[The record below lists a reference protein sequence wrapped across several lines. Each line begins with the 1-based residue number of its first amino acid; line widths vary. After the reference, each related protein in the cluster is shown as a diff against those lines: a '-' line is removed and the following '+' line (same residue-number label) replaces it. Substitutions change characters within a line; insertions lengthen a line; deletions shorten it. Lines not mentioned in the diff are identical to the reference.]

1 MRDNGSACIFPIV
14 KTKTKKSTPS
24 VARAKKQP
32 AAAAAP
38 GRAGRPAGPAD
49 KDLETIHNEMTA
61 QPETQHLEEW
71 VSVDCPYC
79 GEGMDVHVTSEQDG
93 QSMYEDCGVCCRP
106 VSLHVQV
113 EDGELQ
119 VEAHRS

>member
-1 MRDNGSACIFPIV
+1 MRANGSACIFPIV

-24 VARAKKQP
+24 VARAKKP
-32 AAAAAP
+32 AAAAAGRP
-38 GRAGRPAGPAD
+38 GRPSGPAD

-61 QPETQHLEEW
+61 KPETQHLEEW

-79 GEGMDVHVTSEQDG
+79 GEGMDIHVTSEQDG
-93 QSMYEDCGVCCRP
+93 QTMYEDCGVCCRP
-106 VSLHVQV
+106 VSLHITV
-113 EDGELQ
+113 EDEELQ